1 MEKIVLI
8 GHGSPRKSANTIQNV
23 CDMLHASIHPGC
35 PKPCVSAAYLEFG
48 EPSIMG
54 AIEQCVAKGATRIV
68 VHPYFLAAGVHVT
81 KDIPE
86 TLDEARARFPQ
97 VEIVY
102 TEPLG
107 MHEKLIEIVKE
118 RIGHA
123 GRLKPSDI
131 EPGSFAQISEEIDLS
146 GFPQEQVPVV
156 QRVIHATA
164 DFEFAATMRFHADA
178 IAAGIAAIRAGKN
191 ILTDVEMVRTGINK
205 KALER
210 FGGSVICHIP
220 ERGIDHSHEGT
231 KTRAEI
237 GMEKALAD
245 PVHNIGIIAIGNAP
259 TALLKVVDLL
269 SSSHHA
275 SLFTHSRPLVIGVPV
290 GFVQA
295 LESKILLERQSF
307 PFITNLSRKGGSP
320 VAAAIVNA
328 LIRMAEGGAAQ
339 ES

>member
-8 GHGSPRKSANTIQNV
+8 GHGSPKKSANTIQTV
-23 CDMLHASIHPGC
+23 CDMVHASIHPNC
-35 PKPCVSAAYLEFG
+35 AKPCVSAAYLEFG

-54 AIEQCVAKGATRIV
+54 AIEQCAAEGATRIV

-86 TLDEARARFPQ
+86 TLDEAREKFPQ

-118 RIGHA
+118 RIGHG
-123 GRLKPSDI
+123 GRLKPSEI
-131 EPGSFAQISEEIDLS
+131 EPGSFALINDEIDLS
-146 GFPQEQVPVV
+146 GFPAEQIPVI

-164 DFEFAATMRFHADA
+164 DFEFAASMRFQADA
-178 IAAGIAAIRAGKN
+178 IAAGIAAIRAGKD

-210 FGGSVICHIP
+210 FGGKVICRIP
-220 ERGIDHSHEGT
+220 ESGSDHAQEGS
-231 KTRAEI
+231 KTRSEI
-237 GMEKALAD
+237 GIEEALAD
-245 PVHNIGIIAIGNAP
+245 PANNIGIVAVGNAP
-259 TALLKVVDLL
+259 TALLKVIDLFNQQSETSNL
-269 SSSHHA
+269 
-275 SLFTHSRPLVIGVPV
+275 HSPMLVVGVPV
-290 GFVQA
+290 GFVKA
-295 LESKILLERQSF
+295 LESKLLLANQTF

-320 VAAAIVNA
+320 VAAAVVNA
-328 LIRMAEGGAAQ
+328 LIKMAE
-339 ES
+339 EN